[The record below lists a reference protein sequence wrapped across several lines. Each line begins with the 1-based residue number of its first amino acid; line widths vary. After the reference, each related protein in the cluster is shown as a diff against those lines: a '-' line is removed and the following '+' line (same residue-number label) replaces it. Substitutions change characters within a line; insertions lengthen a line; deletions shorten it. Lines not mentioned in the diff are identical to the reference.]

1 MIWWQWIILII
12 ITISTF
18 FILFNRKLINS
29 SLIKDQLG
37 VYCKYTGIYGCKKI
51 SWFDIF
57 CFLVLPIVISCSV
70 VWGFDYQ
77 LDRDSTN
84 VILTV
89 TSILFSVLFTVLSI
103 ITSKIKSADKI
114 EREVVRETFVTIT
127 TITWCLIIS
136 ILISIV
142 YSLLLAKLD
151 NVILFKILTNVLFAI
166 LVHSFALLLM
176 VIKRFYLVFS
186 NSRND
191 SDNN

>member
-18 FILFNRKLINS
+18 LILFNRKLINS

-37 VYCKYTGIYGCKKI
+37 VYYKYTGIDECKKI

-57 CFLVLPIVISCSV
+57 CFLVLPAVIGCCI
-70 VWGFDYQ
+70 VWGFGYQ
-77 LDRDSTN
+77 LDKDSTN

-114 EREVVRETFVTIT
+114 EREVVRETFATIT

-142 YSLLLAKLD
+142 YSLLLAKL
-151 NVILFKILTNVLFAI
+151 LTNVIFAI
-166 LVHSFALLLM
+166 LVHSFALLLL
-176 VIKRFYLVFS
+176 VIKRFYLVFTNFKDNS
-186 NSRND
+186 NVT
-191 SDNN
+191 